1 MISKKQQEVIT
12 ATSPV
17 LKEHGL
23 ALTTHFYK
31 RMFLHHPELKNMFN
45 MGNQKNGK
53 QQQALAMALL
63 AYAEHISRPEVLLP
77 DLHRIGHKH
86 VSLDIRPEHYPI
98 VGNHLLAAIK
108 EVLGDGATAEIID
121 AWEAAYNQLAELMI
135 GLEADMYQKLTQ
147 QSGAWT
153 GWRPFQVAKKVKE
166 SSEITSFYL
175 YPSDKGKVLPHLPG
189 QFISLKVY
197 LPDLGLNQARQYS
210 ISSIPDENYYSIS
223 VKREQGAQPNTNG
236 MISNRLHDFVDVGDI
251 VELTAPSGNFI
262 LNDESETPLV
272 LISGGV
278 GVTPLISMLQ
288 SVIEN
293 NHERPITWVHG
304 CRNQEVHAFSS
315 KVLEINEENAN
326 LKQYVFFDQLTD
338 DDRKNGVL
346 QGPITLK
353 NIPGS
358 KIPSN
363 AQCYICG
370 PAGFI
375 EKQYRD
381 LEAIGI
387 HENAIFFEEFGPQQ
401 LSLRE

>member
-1 MISKKQQEVIT
+1 MISKKQQQVIT
-12 ATSPV
+12 ATAPA

-31 RMFLHHPELKNMFN
+31 RMFQHHPELKNVFN

-108 EVLGDGATAEIID
+108 EVLGDSATADIID
-121 AWEAAYNQLAELMI
+121 AWEAAYYQLAELMI
-135 GLEADMYQKLTQ
+135 GLEADMYQKLTNEP
-147 QSGAWT
+147 GGWT
-153 GWRPFQVAKKVKE
+153 GWRPFQVAKKVEE

-189 QFISLKVY
+189 QFISLKVF
-197 LPDLGLNQARQYS
+197 LPDPGLNQSRQYS
-210 ISSIPDENYYSIS
+210 ISSIPDENYYRIS
-223 VKREQGAQPNTNG
+223 VKREQGPQPNTNG

-251 VELTAPSGNFI
+251 VELTAPSGNFT
-262 LNDESETPLV
+262 LNEESKTPLV

-288 SVIEN
+288 TAIEKD
-293 NHERPITWVHG
+293 HEQAITWIHG
-304 CRNQEVHAFSS
+304 CRSQEVHAF
-315 KVLEINEENAN
+315 KNKIHEINAEKPNME
-326 LKQYVFFDQLTD
+326 QYVFFDQVTAK
-338 DDRKNGVL
+338 DRKNGIL
-346 QGPITLK
+346 QGPVALDSL
-353 NIPGS
+353 PGN

-375 EKQYRD
+375 EKQYQD
-381 LEAIGI
+381 LKAIGI

-401 LSLRE
+401 LSLN